1 MRPRTFIG
9 AGCAALLLAPA
20 LAFSQG
26 QVPSVT
32 AVDAPAPA
40 WQVSPGAAEVGKP
53 VSFSYAG
60 TKEHFVEFTSGPAPS
75 CTSGVATSYKRGSW
89 SGTCTF
95 PAPGDYAFICPVHDI
110 PPYSTMRGTVRVLAA
125 TPTPTPDAS
134 ATPQPG
140 ASPTP
145 EPPPGGGGQTVQPHQ
160 TSLKLKLASGQRG
173 TRVRGR
179 VEVLQ
184 AASRLEVTLTARRV
198 RVGRVVRTSL
208 APGQVSFSV
217 PLNSKGRRALRSR
230 KRLDVT
236 VAVALTPPGASKLTR
251 SQKVRLRG

>member
-1 MRPRTFIG
+1 M
-9 AGCAALLLAPA
+9 LLAPA
-20 LAFSQG
+20 LAIG
-26 QVPSVT
+26 QSPGIT
-32 AVDAPAPA
+32 AVDTPSPD
-40 WQVSPGAAEVGKP
+40 WQGTPVTVTVGASVP
-53 VSFSYAG
+53 FSYSG
-60 TKEHFVEFTSGPAPS
+60 TKQHYVKFTSGPTPDCS
-75 CTSGVATSYKRGSW
+75 PGVPMSNKTGSW
-89 SGTCTF
+89 AGECTF
-95 PAPGDYAFICPVHDI
+95 RTVGEYAFICPNHDI
-110 PPYSTMRGTVRVLAA
+110 PPYATMRGVVRVVAA

-145 EPPPGGGGQTVQPHQ
+145 EPPPGPTVQPQ
-160 TSLKLKLASGQRG
+160 TSLKLTLASGQRG

-208 APGQVSFSV
+208 TPGQVSFSV
-217 PLNSKGRRALRSR
+217 PLNAKGRRALRSR

-236 VAVALTPPGASKLTR
+236 VTVALDKLTR
-251 SQKVRLRG
+251 RQKVRLRG